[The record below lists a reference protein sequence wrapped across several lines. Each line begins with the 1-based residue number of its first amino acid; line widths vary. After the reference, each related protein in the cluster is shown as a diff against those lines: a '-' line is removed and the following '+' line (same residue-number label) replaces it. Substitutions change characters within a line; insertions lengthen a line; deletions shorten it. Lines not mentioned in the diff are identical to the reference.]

1 MRFWMY
7 DSERTDKKFTLQL
20 SLIEIKYTETNQIG
34 YCRFISRLG
43 ESKMMSTEHKD
54 WEGGTKKNIVTLFQC
69 QCI

>member
-54 WEGGTKKNIVTLFQC
+54 
-69 QCI
+69 